1 MSDAH
6 AAAPKTF
13 ATRLVQAT
21 VLAVVF
27 ALLWGATRAMPAAHG
42 EMGTVAAIGFL
53 LLAGTLMSELL
64 ETLRLPH
71 LSGYLAAGIL
81 AGPHVLGLLDHHTV
95 EGLTQVNGLALALIA
110 FAGGAE
116 LKLDILRTGLRS
128 LAWAMVVQTLM
139 VLTVMTGVFMLVR
152 PLIPFLAA
160 MPLAALAGV
169 ALLWGT
175 LSVSRSPS
183 ALLGILS
190 QTRAQGPVTTNALAF
205 VMTSDVLVVVLI
217 SAVMALARPLIE
229 PGGEV
234 SLEGL
239 QALGH
244 ELLGSVAIGTTLG
257 LCLALYMRLVGTQLV
272 LIFVALG
279 IGASQILQY
288 LHFEPLLA
296 FMVAGFVVQNLS
308 KQGQKFLHAVEET
321 SGVVYVVFFATA
333 GAHLDVPLV
342 RKMWLVALILCGAR
356 ALTTW
361 VASRIASDIA
371 HDPPVLKKW
380 AWASLVSQA
389 GLTLGLTGII
399 ARTFPKFGEGF
410 RALAIATIAVNE
422 MFGPVLFKLALDRT
436 GESKKETVRASAGE
450 GEEAA

>member
-6 AAAPKTF
+6 AAAAPKTV
-13 ATRLVQAT
+13 ATRVVQAT

-333 GAHLDVPLV
+333 GAHLDLPGFALI
-342 RKMWLVALILCGAR
+342 WPVALTLAGVRIVATYAAAR
-356 ALTTW
+356 A
-361 VASRIASDIA
+361 ASRVAGDA
-371 HDPPVLKKW
+371 PVIRRW
-380 AWASLVSQA
+380 GWSGLVSQA
-389 GLTLGLTGII
+389 GLALGVALVIV
-399 ARTFPKFGEGF
+399 REFPEFGDGF
-410 RALAIATIAVNE
+410 RTLAIGVVGINE
-422 MFGPVLFKLALDRT
+422 LLGPVLFKLGLDRC
-436 GESKKETVRASAGE
+436 GESNRGR
-450 GEEAA
+450 EEAADGAARPG